1 MPLFSSAE
9 RRFAQAVSSLAY
21 CNPFLPER
29 IEWEREA
36 LGDEFQDTQPY
47 WSRQVGMDQERPN
60 VLRLAERVEQLVATV
75 RPKLNKNTPGS
86 ADLTL
91 YEDLVCYLLYYR
103 NWSELSEA
111 LKPGTPGITAAGKLR
126 LWKPFLADYQQ
137 LMAPGGQELSAALTP
152 AHLLACLF
160 QIRRAF
166 HHIFDFIV
174 GGSAPAGK
182 LRAAIWQSI
191 FTHDMRRYRRVLY
204 RRMGDITT
212 LVTGPSGTGK
222 ELVARAV
229 AFSRYIPFDTER
241 ERFEI
246 NYSELFHPLNVSA
259 LSSTLVE
266 SELFGHCRGAFT
278 GAVGDRRGW
287 LETCHPLGTVFLDE
301 IGEIDTTIQVKLL
314 RVLHSRIFQRL
325 GETEPRRFEGK
336 IIAATNRDLAA
347 EMQAGNFR
355 QDFYYRI
362 CADMI
367 TTPMLNEQL
376 AGSAENLRDL
386 ALFIAR
392 RESEPAEAEP
402 LADEV
407 VAWIER
413 HLGLDYAWPG
423 NIRELEQCVRNVMIR
438 REYHPALAAPSA
450 SAAACDLAA
459 AIEAGTL
466 SADELLKH
474 YCTMTYAKTGS
485 YEATAEKLKLD
496 RRTVKSKIDEEIVAK
511 LRGDGSKM
519 TKLE

>member
-1 MPLFSSAE
+1 MPIFSPAD

-47 WSRQVGMDQERPN
+47 WSRQVGMDLERPN
-60 VLRLAERVEQLVATV
+60 VLRLGERVEELVA
-75 RPKLNKNTPGS
+75 RLLPKLQTQTPS
-86 ADLTL
+86 EAELTL
-91 YEDLVCYLLYYR
+91 YEDLVCYQLYYR
-103 NWSELSEA
+103 YWTELSQA
-111 LKPGTPGITAAGKLR
+111 IRPGTPGVTAAGKLR
-126 LWKPFLADYQQ
+126 CWKPFLADYQAI
-137 LMAPGGQELSAALTP
+137 MVPGGHALPTSLEP

-166 HHIFDFIV
+166 HHIFDYIV
-174 GGSAPAGK
+174 GGSAPAGR
-182 LRAAIWQSI
+182 LRAAIWQSV

-229 AFSRYIPFDTER
+229 GLSRYVPLDVER
-241 ERFEI
+241 EHFAV

-259 LSSTLVE
+259 LSATLVE

-287 LETCHPLGTVFLDE
+287 LETCHALGTVFLDE
-301 IGEIDTTIQVKLL
+301 IGEIDSTIQVKLL

-347 EMQAGNFR
+347 EMRCGRFR
-355 QDFYYRI
+355 EDFYYRI

-367 TTPMLNEQL
+367 TTPLLKEQL

-392 RESEPAEAEP
+392 RESEPEEAEP

-407 VAWIER
+407 VAWIDG

-438 REYHPALAAPSA
+438 REYHPAKSACGGTAANELAV
-450 SAAACDLAA
+450 

-466 SADELLKH
+466 SADELLKR
-474 YCTMTYAKTGS
+474 YCTLIYAKTGS
-485 YEATAEKLKLD
+485 YEATAERLKLD
-496 RRTVKSKIDEEIVAK
+496 RRTVKAKIDEEMLTRLK
-511 LRGDGSKM
+511 NSDGN
-519 TKLE
+519 E

>member
-1 MPLFSSAE
+1 VPLFTPAD

-29 IEWEREA
+29 IEWERAA

-60 VLRLAERVEQLVATV
+60 VLRLAERVEQLVAASQA
-75 RPKLNKNTPGS
+75 KLQKHTPS
-86 ADLTL
+86 AEELTL

-103 NWSELSEA
+103 YWPELSQA
-111 LKPGTPGITAAGKLR
+111 LTPGTPGVTAAGKLR
-126 LWKPFLADYQQ
+126 CWKPFLADYSA
-137 LMAPGGQELSAALTP
+137 LMSPGGKELPTVLEP

-166 HHIFDFIV
+166 HHVFDFIV
-174 GGSAPAGK
+174 GGSAPAGR
-182 LRAAIWQSI
+182 LRAAIWQSV
-191 FTHDMRRYRRVLY
+191 FTHDMRRYRRVLFK
-204 RRMGDITT
+204 RMGDITT

-229 AFSRYIPFDTER
+229 GLSRYVPLDIER
-241 ERFEI
+241 ERFEVHY
-246 NYSELFHPLNVSA
+246 NELFHPLNVSA
-259 LSSTLVE
+259 LSATLVE

-287 LETCHPLGTVFLDE
+287 LETCHALGTVFLDE
-301 IGEIDTTIQVKLL
+301 IGEIDATIQVKLL

-347 EMQAGNFR
+347 EMQVGRFR
-355 QDFYYRI
+355 EDFYYRI

-367 TTPMLNEQL
+367 ATPTLKEQL
-376 AGSAENLRDL
+376 AASAENLRDL

-392 RESEPAEAEP
+392 RESEPEEAEP

-407 VAWIER
+407 VAWTQS

-438 REYHPALAAPSA
+438 REYHPARAVVSG
-450 SAAACDLAA
+450 AAAGALAG
-459 AIEAGTL
+459 AIESGTL

-474 YCTMTYAKTGS
+474 YCTLTYAKTSS
-485 YEATAEKLKLD
+485 YEATAELLKLD
-496 RRTVKSKIDEEIVAK
+496 RRTVKSKIDEELLAK
-511 LRGDGSKM
+511 LRNGS
-519 TKLE
+519 E